1 MAQAGV
7 SFCRKAC
14 RAESKERIGLADGY
28 GIRNCASVNTDRSRV
43 VMSKIMLLAVL
54 ASLTGCLSTRPTGMI
69 IPARC
74 VRVSVQSFTQ
84 PCSQRPDG
92 KFVCD
97 RVVIS
102 ASCVAPPP
110 MTASTAQ

>member
-1 MAQAGV
+1 
-7 SFCRKAC
+7 
-14 RAESKERIGLADGY
+14 
-28 GIRNCASVNTDRSRV
+28 
-43 VMSKIMLLAVL
+43 MSKIVLLVL
-54 ASLTGCLSTRPTGMI
+54 MVSLTGCLSARQTGMI

-74 VRVSVQSFTQ
+74 VRVNVQSFTQ
-84 PCSQRPDG
+84 PCSERPDG

-110 MTASTAQ
+110 LTATTVR

>member
-1 MAQAGV
+1 
-7 SFCRKAC
+7 
-14 RAESKERIGLADGY
+14 
-28 GIRNCASVNTDRSRV
+28 
-43 VMSKIMLLAVL
+43 MSKILLLAVL
-54 ASLTGCLSTRPTGMI
+54 ASLTGCLSARHTGMI

-74 VRVSVQSFTQ
+74 VRVNVQSFTQ

-110 MTASTAQ
+110 LTATTAR

>member
-1 MAQAGV
+1 
-7 SFCRKAC
+7 
-14 RAESKERIGLADGY
+14 
-28 GIRNCASVNTDRSRV
+28 
-43 VMSKIMLLAVL
+43 MSKILLLAVL
-54 ASLTGCLSTRPTGMI
+54 VSLTGCVSARKAGMI

-74 VRVSVQSFTQ
+74 VRVNVQSFTQ

-102 ASCVAPPP
+102 ASCVAPPV
-110 MTASTAQ
+110 TAKTAR